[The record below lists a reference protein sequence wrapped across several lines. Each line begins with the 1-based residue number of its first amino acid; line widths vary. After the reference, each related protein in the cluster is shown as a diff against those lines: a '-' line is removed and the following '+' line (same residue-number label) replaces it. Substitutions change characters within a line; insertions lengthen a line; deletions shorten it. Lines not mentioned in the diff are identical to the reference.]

1 MEPEDL
7 LLVDVSDP
15 FRRDAGVAW
24 EGVDHFAEEV
34 SENNNGIMAICGLRE
49 LGDEVNPNGLP
60 RGVWYFERLSNCS
73 GVLRVFLPGAGL
85 TSFHI
90 LLDKGSHVWP
100 PVVLVQPFQSA
111 VYPRMPGSGTIMSLV
126 DHFSLKILILGNI
139 DPSSVVDQPIF
150 LLPLR

>member
-24 EGVDHFAEEV
+24 EGMDHFAEEV
-34 SENNNGIMAICGLRE
+34 GENNNGIMAVCGLWE
-49 LGDEVNPNGLP
+49 LGNEVNPNGLP
-60 RGVWYFERLSNCS
+60 RGVRYFERLSNCS
-73 GVLRVFLPGAGL
+73 GVLRVFPPSAGL
-85 TSFHI
+85 ASFHV

-100 PVVLVQPFQSA
+100 PVTSVQLFQSA
-111 VYPRMPGSGTIMSLV
+111 VYPRMPGSGVIMSLS
-126 DHFSLKILILGNI
+126 DHFLPKILVLGHI
-139 DPSSVVDQPIF
+139 DLSSVVDQPIF